1 MTTRH
6 AIPRNAVSGAKGHAK
21 TNDMQNGH
29 APMQGNGP
37 KGFPTK
43 LGLPSH
49 TVTTLCVELFTFERK
64 FEGKS
69 TYFDKS
75 VRLMYYVPIQ

>member
-29 APMQGNGP
+29 APMQGDGP
-37 KGFPTK
+37 KGFPTQ

-49 TVTTLCVELFTFERK
+49 TVTT
-64 FEGKS
+64 
-69 TYFDKS
+69 
-75 VRLMYYVPIQ
+75 I

>member
-6 AIPRNAVSGAKGHAK
+6 TIPRNAVSGAKRHAK

-49 TVTTLCVELFTFERK
+49 TVTKVKKRPGQNFR
-64 FEGKS
+64 
-69 TYFDKS
+69 
-75 VRLMYYVPIQ
+75 